1 MLLNQN
7 TNDNYTARQLKLP
20 LEIEKLIDISDPV
33 YTFCEVMDHIDLS
46 RYCSLREIEK
56 LCRNDIRYMYLLDEM
71 KAPTFA
77 TSEILS
83 NVTMEVYNHI
93 GEMTRIEK
101 EIARLDS
108 MVLNA

>member
-1 MLLNQN
+1 
-7 TNDNYTARQLKLP
+7 
-20 LEIEKLIDISDPV
+20 
-33 YTFCEVMDHIDLS
+33 MDHIDLS
-46 RYCSLREIEK
+46 RYCSLREIENYVAMT
-56 LCRNDIRYMYLLDEM
+56 LLHVSSRRNESTYFLQL
-71 KAPTFA
+71 
-77 TSEILS
+77 SEILS